1 MKGENE
7 GFESRDYIA
16 SNPNTGEKGKGF
28 KLENPYYVDDRPMPN
43 FAEKPGTNKSTVE
56 YIADH
61 FAQKQEDMI
70 VQDFVLRNSVCG
82 AYGSNLRT
90 DVSLNMTS
98 NVVTTVSGRDI
109 DLNDVSKNVYGL
121 DDIVHGLNRVCRFNG
136 QIRDHYSVLA
146 HSICVALL
154 VPKAFVVHALLHD
167 ASEAYI
173 CDLPSPLKAM
183 LPDYAQIEWRLQQSI
198 EIQFGLEYNDH
209 IRKAVK
215 LADQRAYVA
224 EELCLR
230 NREVGEHDV
239 QAEALVSMLQDMTED
254 ELTSMFY
261 TLIHGSK

>member
-1 MKGENE
+1 MKGEE
-7 GFESRDYIA
+7 KGFESRAYIA

-43 FAEKPGTNKSTVE
+43 FAEKPGTNKSTLE

-61 FAQKQEDMI
+61 FAQKQEDSI

-82 AYGSNLRT
+82 AMGSEK
-90 DVSLNMTS
+90 SS

-109 DLNDVSKNVYGL
+109 DLNNVGANPYGL

-183 LPDYAQIEWRLQQSI
+183 LHDYAQIEWRLQQSI

>member
-1 MKGENE
+1 MKGEE
-7 GFESRDYIA
+7 KGFESRDYIA

-28 KLENPYYVDDRPMPN
+28 KLDEFVDKTFNPGARDEIR
-43 FAEKPGTNKSTVE
+43 A
-56 YIADH
+56 
-61 FAQKQEDMI
+61 
-70 VQDFVLRNSVCG
+70 QDFVLRNSVCG
-82 AYGSNLRT
+82 AMGTAKST
-90 DVSLNMTS
+90 

-109 DLNDVSKNVYGL
+109 DLNDVSKNAYGL